1 MIRCVAFDFGEVL
14 SSADDL
20 YTAPAARLGVDSAAY
35 EASYWEGRRAYDN
48 GGSDAAYWTPLL
60 TRLGRRP
67 SPELIT
73 AMARLDAS
81 LWARMRPA
89 AREILADVRLGGT
102 KVAILSNAPFVLDM
116 TFAQS
121 DYAEDAD
128 YWFVSASMGMSKPDL
143 GVYLRVEEVTECTGG
158 EIAFVDDRPENVHAA
173 RERGWLAHL
182 FVSDED
188 TRSWLAEIGVL
199 ADQER

>member
-1 MIRCVAFDFGEVL
+1 
-14 SSADDL
+14 
-20 YTAPAARLGVDSAAY
+20 
-35 EASYWEGRRAYDN
+35 
-48 GGSDAAYWTPLL
+48 
-60 TRLGRRP
+60 
-67 SPELIT
+67 
-73 AMARLDAS
+73 MARLDAS